1 MSNSNIIALQGL
13 TFEKFAAQNEAIYH
27 FVDFGGVAQLMVGHR
42 NRKHWEEPFVTVDA
56 GALKVVKVEVFR
68 DKEWL

>member
-1 MSNSNIIALQGL
+1 M
-13 TFEKFAAQNEAIYH
+13 
-27 FVDFGGVAQLMVGHR
+27 MVGHR

-56 GALKVVKVEVFR
+56 GTLKVVKVEVFR